1 MKCAV
6 AITVV
11 VAGALLGI
19 VQARGDALSDGYPIQ
34 PIRLVVPFPPG
45 GGTDTGARIVAQKL
59 GEALGQPVV
68 VDNRGGAAG
77 IIGTE
82 LAAKAPADGYTL
94 VMGNIGT
101 HAINPAL
108 YRKLPYDP
116 VKDFVP
122 VTQVCGLPMFLVVNP
137 AVPAKS
143 VTELLALAK
152 AKPGQLN
159 YASAGSGNAIHIAGE
174 LLKSMA
180 GVDIV
185 HVPYKGGAQATTA
198 VLSGEVQMTFLSIAE
213 SVQNVKAGRVRPLA
227 VTSSQRSQAFPD
239 VPTVAEAALPGY
251 ESISWLGIF
260 APAGTPASIVAKLN
274 ETLVKVLRQPD
285 VKEKLLAIGADP
297 IGNSPEQFASV
308 QRADVAKYA
317 KLLKDIGVE
326 MQ

>member
-1 MKCAV
+1 MPE
-6 AITVV
+6 
-11 VAGALLGI
+11 
-19 VQARGDALSDGYPIQ
+19 ARADALSDSYPTQ
-34 PIRLVVPFPPG
+34 PIRLIVPFPPG

-59 GEALGQPVV
+59 GEALGQTVV

-82 LAAKAPADGYTL
+82 LAAKAAPDGYTL

-116 VKDFVP
+116 VRDFVP
-122 VTQVCGLPMFLVVNP
+122 VTQVCALPMFLVVNP

-143 VTELLALAK
+143 TSELIALAK
-152 AKPGQLN
+152 AQPGKLN

-174 LLKSMA
+174 LFKSMG

-213 SVQNVKAGRVRPLA
+213 SVQNVKAERVRAIA
-227 VTSSQRSQAFPD
+227 VTGSRRSAAFPD

-260 APAGTPASIVAKLN
+260 APAGTPPSIVAKLN
-274 ETLVKVLRQPD
+274 ATLVKVLGQPD
-285 VKEKLLAIGADP
+285 VKEKLLGIGAEP
-297 IGNSPEQFASV
+297 IANSAEQFAAA
-308 QRADVAKYA
+308 QKADIAKYG
-317 KLLKDIGVE
+317 KLLKEIGVE